1 MTVRSHGSILRG
13 GLFASTKVEMFKLY
27 SRASPVRCTVNMGH
41 VLFLVEKPNS
51 DV

>member
-1 MTVRSHGSILRG
+1 MEAFYGALQG

-27 SRASPVRCTVNMGH
+27 SRASPVRCIVNMGH